1 MFCDCLYYRCSLVSC
16 YTVISSVLMIWFLSQ
31 SSQQEA
37 MKQKEELKKEV
48 SRLRSELQQ
57 IRDDRDNLSV
67 QVQRLTS
74 EFDNYKELTTK
85 SIKDLDKITIKT
97 IALEVCFI

>member
-1 MFCDCLYYRCSLVSC
+1 MFCDRLYYRCSLVSC

-48 SRLRSELQQ
+48 SCLRSELQQ
-57 IRDDRDNLSV
+57 IRDDRDNFSV

-85 SIKDLDKITIKT
+85 SIKELDKITIKT

>member
-1 MFCDCLYYRCSLVSC
+1 
-16 YTVISSVLMIWFLSQ
+16 MIWFLSQ

-48 SRLRSELQQ
+48 SCLRSELQQ
-57 IRDDRDNLSV
+57 IRDGRDNLSV

-74 EFDNYKELTTK
+74 EFDNYTELTTK
-85 SIKDLDKITIKT
+85 SIKNLDKITIKT